1 MKIASSV
8 LLLAALVVGG
18 CEKSQ
23 TDTANPDD
31 ATKTETPATDAP
43 ADAPADAPTDAEA
56 PADAP
61 AAEGDAAAAPEG

>member
-8 LLLAALVVGG
+8 LLLAALVVG

-23 TDTANPDD
+23 PDTANPDD

-43 ADAPADAPTDAEA
+43 ADPPADAPTDAEA

-61 AAEGDAAAAPEG
+61 AGDAAAAPEGGG

>member
-8 LLLAALVVGG
+8 LLLAALAVGG

-23 TDTANPDD
+23 PDTANPDD

-43 ADAPADAPTDAEA
+43 ADPPADAPTDAEA

-61 AAEGDAAAAPEG
+61 AEGDAAAAPEG